1 MALSLLNYFFWNLED
16 ARLPF
21 MLADGVVILG
31 LHFLDRAL
39 KAEKKLRQLEE
50 EKKAEIHEEDK
61 REHNAVKLQNREET
75 IRERKHEKA
84 KTKRI

>member
-1 MALSLLNYFFWNLED
+1 
-16 ARLPF
+16 
-21 MLADGVVILG
+21 MLADCVVILG
-31 LHFLDRAL
+31 LHFVDRGL
-39 KAEKKLRQLEE
+39 KAEKKLRQFEE

-84 KTKRI
+84 KTKRV